1 MDRDK
6 QKTESTPLP
15 YPGASAGGE
24 DRRAAKRRKWTTKNW
39 ARGLSLVL
47 AVLVCACPRAADA
60 DNKKKPLLQ
69 SSWARMELRADLQ
82 SLFHFRNDAD
92 FDRRERDY
100 DVDGQTVGAF
110 ASIFTPA
117 LTLHI
122 MDHLRIHYEV
132 ELGLNFWS
140 KHNADQQSALASD
153 IFVMK
158 HRQIYGE
165 GEFWDGRLGFK
176 VGYAHFADPT
186 GLFFNHWVGVA
197 AANWTNSSRRWKI
210 TFFAGQIP
218 DQTYEG
224 INIGDNNFTHDIWI
238 YGART
243 RLEISDSI
251 ALNTSISRLY
261 DGHVVDRERW
271 VVAPCASLEVDTDR
285 LDLTLDVV
293 VQAGVFE
300 GHAQGSE
307 AQTSLAWAAQGNA
320 RLSLGV
326 WDIAFNVMALSPD
339 DAHQGNEF
347 NHAFLY
353 SGKSRSATLM
363 LTEDELRDWYD
374 NLDERMSGHSGGMF
388 LNRAGLLVADIKATW
403 NLHEIYRPSV
413 VVGAATVLKPA
424 NALDNTFVGV
434 EADVV
439 LEFHVSDYLVGHLV
453 GGMLIP
459 GDAGGALIN
468 RQGGNDATDPIVMTE
483 ASLLLRY

>member
-1 MDRDK
+1 MEGQR
-6 QKTESTPLP
+6 TESREQRMQN
-15 YPGASAGGE
+15 GV
-24 DRRAAKRRKWTTKNW
+24 
-39 ARGLSLVL
+39 RGLCLVL
-47 AVLVCACPRAADA
+47 ALTLLPSTVAA
-60 DNKKKPLLQ
+60 DNKKKPVLQ
-69 SSWARMELRADLQ
+69 SSWARVELRADLQ

-100 DVDGQTVGAF
+100 DTSGQTVGAF
-110 ASIFTPA
+110 ATIFTPK

-122 MDHLRIHYEV
+122 MEHLRIHYEV

-140 KHNADQQSALASD
+140 KNNPDQQSALTDD

-158 HRQIYGE
+158 QRQIYGE

-176 VGYAHFADPT
+176 VGYAHFSDPT
-186 GLFFNHWVGVA
+186 GLFLNHWIGVA
-197 AANWTNSSRRWKI
+197 NASWKHNSGRAQI

-224 INIGDNNFTHDIWI
+224 ILIGDNNFTHDIWV
-238 YGART
+238 YGAYSRFK
-243 RLEISDSI
+243 LSDSVS
-251 ALNTSISRLY
+251 LTTSISRLY

-271 VVAPCASLEVDTDR
+271 VIAPCASFEVDTEL

-300 GHAQGSE
+300 GHAANSE
-307 AQTSLAWAAQGNA
+307 AQTSLAWAAQANVKV
-320 RLSLGV
+320 RLGT
-326 WDIAFNVMALSPD
+326 WDLTFNVMALSPD
-339 DAHQGNEF
+339 DAYQGNDY

-363 LTEDELRDWYD
+363 LTEDEMRDWYD
-374 NLDERMSGHSGGMF
+374 NLDERMSGQSGGMF
-388 LNRAGLLVADIKATW
+388 LNRAGLLVADVKATW

-413 VVGAATVLKPA
+413 VLGAASVLKPA
-424 NALDNTFVGV
+424 NALDNTFVGL

-439 LEFHVSDYLVGHLV
+439 LEFHISDYLVGHLV
-453 GGMLIP
+453 GGVLMP
-459 GDAGGALIN
+459 GGAGGALIN
-468 RQGGNDATDPIVMTE
+468 RQGGQDATDPIVMTE